1 MSLLWMGALICALA
15 ACSPAQTQEKTDP
28 KPDPTPDPEPV
39 VVPPTPEKV
48 WNPDTDGDG
57 TIRLLAIGNSFSAD
71 AVEQELYPLFAA
83 AGKKIVIGNLYIA
96 GCPLEKHASNAA
108 SDAAAYSYRKIVG
121 GSMTKTADT
130 KMSAGLAD
138 EKWDLISIQEGAG
151 HHGQAEYMEPYMTN
165 LIAHLKKTVPSARLI
180 YHAPWAAQQ
189 GYDGVKFSY
198 YDYDQKKMYSMIC
211 TATQT
216 VLEKHKDDFALCIN
230 TFDAIQNGRTS
241 FLGDTFNRDGWH
253 LNMTYGRY
261 TAGCIWYEKI
271 TEESVVGNSYHP
283 SSISDNVALVCQTAA
298 HEAAEHMYK
307 TADLSYFKGEEVSVR
322 RDTLAAWLFSPEAA
336 TGADGYMK
344 TFAGLDNNMDN
355 LGVFRYTNV
364 PGELGYFNANLSG
377 TGRLSFTQVDK
388 RAWSDETGDERAG
401 IGLFKAKDGGQPYV
415 CGLLAGDYFLL
426 ECPGSFNAGERLYA
440 QLTLHPMKYGA
451 KYWMLEFMDGKQWK
465 PATGYE
471 VQHID
476 LSAYSESFDCN
487 VVLTANTPTMLSFE
501 TTLTDDTDG
510 FRVRLRCASE
520 YQVNDKY
527 FPHPRTQS
535 EQRIAGTSEK
545 YLMPLLAKIL

>member
-1 MSLLWMGALICALA
+1 
-15 ACSPAQTQEKTDP
+15 
-28 KPDPTPDPEPV
+28 
-39 VVPPTPEKV
+39 
-48 WNPDTDGDG
+48 
-57 TIRLLAIGNSFSAD
+57 
-71 AVEQELYPLFAA
+71 
-83 AGKKIVIGNLYIA
+83 
-96 GCPLEKHASNAA
+96 
-108 SDAAAYSYRKIVG
+108 
-121 GSMTKTADT
+121 
-130 KMSAGLAD
+130 
-138 EKWDLISIQEGAG
+138 
-151 HHGQAEYMEPYMTN
+151 
-165 LIAHLKKTVPSARLI
+165 
-180 YHAPWAAQQ
+180 
-189 GYDGVKFSY
+189 
-198 YDYDQKKMYSMIC
+198 
-211 TATQT
+211 
-216 VLEKHKDDFALCIN
+216 
-230 TFDAIQNGRTS
+230 
-241 FLGDTFNRDGWH
+241 
-253 LNMTYGRY
+253 
-261 TAGCIWYEKI
+261 
-271 TEESVVGNSYHP
+271 
-283 SSISDNVALVCQTAA
+283 
-298 HEAAEHMYK
+298 MYK
-307 TADLSYFKGEEVSVR
+307 TVDLSYFKGEEVSVR

-388 RAWSDETGDERAG
+388 RAWSDETGNERAG

-487 VVLTANTPTMLSFE
+487 VVLTANTPTLLSFE
-501 TTLTDDTDG
+501 TILTDDTDG